1 MKKNHVLSAF
11 AFVVMLAMLPLA
23 FYGQSEGKA
32 NEKPKTSFD
41 RHWFF
46 LGDAGLSLFHGD
58 LNEYGFAPDPRYY
71 KLNGNLGLGYQ
82 LGSVIGFY
90 GKIGGGQLAGEKE
103 WRNAKLEQSS
113 FFDGNINLSLNF
125 VNLVWGYNPDRIF
138 TFAPHFG
145 FGQAHWKARAVDLTT
160 GAVISEVGYDANTP
174 EKGWMGNRASAFTVP
189 IGADLNFKV
198 NEKLDI
204 YADYTFNF
212 LDSDR
217 LDAFMDDGSSPAHK
231 REGTVV
237 SDMYAHFNV
246 GLRFK
251 LMSSSVKAMADKFGN
266 VIIETIPDPLVERGD
281 SVEVTIKITFPPK
294 YFQRNA
300 VMNFTPV
307 LTYDAGAVAFKQVN
321 FKGESVT
328 GDGLLV
334 NYSNGGTFTYTDKI
348 PYQPEFNVSELV
360 VAPLIYPT
368 KSIVNTTRESIQHA
382 ERFYAADQRKLA
394 DGVIYTSKRIDD
406 KVQTVSAP
414 HGYEKVTILT
424 EEAVIYFPKNFYNLN
439 WNLPLNQKTENKEA
453 LAAVANN
460 LKKGY
465 ELKDITVAGWAS
477 PEGEETFNNN
487 LSSNRAGSAISHLNR
502 EFEKL
507 LRKKDNE
514 LPFKK
519 TTEINYDKSGNG
531 PDWNGFMAAIEASD
545 IKDKNAILNVVRSAE
560 VSQREQEI
568 RNMILIYPELEKD
581 ILPALR
587 RAMIAVNTFEPKK
600 TDEEIAQLATSD
612 PAVLQLNELLYA
624 ATLTEDLRTQKM
636 IYASTMELHPKCARA
651 VINAAEV
658 EFLLGNTTEAKA
670 LLEKAE
676 TMTDKAPS
684 LYNNIAVIN
693 IVERDFVAAENN
705 LNKAKALGG
714 DTDYNMGVVN
724 IFKGDYA
731 KAVNLMQSN
740 NCDYNLALAQLLNK
754 DHAAAKATLDCA
766 PESVKVSYLKAVL
779 AARDNDSAAVYSNL
793 MEAIQKDGTY
803 KNVAKGD
810 REFIKYFS
818 EPDFQAVVK

>member
-1 MKKNHVLSAF
+1 
-11 AFVVMLAMLPLA
+11 
-23 FYGQSEGKA
+23 
-32 NEKPKTSFD
+32 
-41 RHWFF
+41 
-46 LGDAGLSLFHGD
+46 
-58 LNEYGFAPDPRYY
+58 
-71 KLNGNLGLGYQ
+71 
-82 LGSVIGFY
+82 
-90 GKIGGGQLAGEKE
+90 
-103 WRNAKLEQSS
+103 
-113 FFDGNINLSLNF
+113 
-125 VNLVWGYNPDRIF
+125 
-138 TFAPHFG
+138 
-145 FGQAHWKARAVDLTT
+145 
-160 GAVISEVGYDANTP
+160 
-174 EKGWMGNRASAFTVP
+174 
-189 IGADLNFKV
+189 
-198 NEKLDI
+198 
-204 YADYTFNF
+204 
-212 LDSDR
+212 
-217 LDAFMDDGSSPAHK
+217 
-231 REGTVV
+231 
-237 SDMYAHFNV
+237 
-246 GLRFK
+246 
-251 LMSSSVKAMADKFGN
+251 
-266 VIIETIPDPLVERGD
+266 
-281 SVEVTIKITFPPK
+281 
-294 YFQRNA
+294 
-300 VMNFTPV
+300 
-307 LTYDAGAVAFKQVN
+307 
-321 FKGESVT
+321 
-328 GDGLLV
+328 
-334 NYSNGGTFTYTDKI
+334 
-348 PYQPEFNVSELV
+348 
-360 VAPLIYPT
+360 
-368 KSIVNTTRESIQHA
+368 
-382 ERFYAADQRKLA
+382 
-394 DGVIYTSKRIDD
+394 
-406 KVQTVSAP
+406 
-414 HGYEKVTILT
+414 
-424 EEAVIYFPKNFYNLN
+424 
-439 WNLPLNQKTENKEA
+439 
-453 LAAVANN
+453 
-460 LKKGY
+460 
-465 ELKDITVAGWAS
+465 
-477 PEGEETFNNN
+477 
-487 LSSNRAGSAISHLNR
+487 
-502 EFEKL
+502 
-507 LRKKDNE
+507 
-514 LPFKK
+514 
-519 TTEINYDKSGNG
+519 
-531 PDWNGFMAAIEASD
+531 MAAIEASD